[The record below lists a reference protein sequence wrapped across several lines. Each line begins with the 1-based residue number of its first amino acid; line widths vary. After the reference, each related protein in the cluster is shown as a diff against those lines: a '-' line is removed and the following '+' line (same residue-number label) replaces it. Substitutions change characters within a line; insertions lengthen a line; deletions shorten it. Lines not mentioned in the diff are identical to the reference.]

1 MKPILCALLIS
12 FFATL
17 GFADETSF
25 QRIKVPDPK
34 GRAVNAV
41 LTFSDSHKAIE
52 IQPVKGGGVSIPY
65 AEIDK
70 FEYAYTK
77 RHRVSEGTVATAPFG
92 IGAVAMLTKSR
103 SHWLEIHFREEDIPK
118 TYVLRMDKHDYIRIL
133 DAVKA
138 HTGKDPEVLGNADKR
153 KR

>member
-1 MKPILCALLIS
+1 VKPILCALLIS
-12 FFATL
+12 FLATL

-25 QRIKVPDPK
+25 QRVKVPDPK
-34 GRAVNAV
+34 GRAVKAI
-41 LTFSDSHKAIE
+41 LTFSDNHKAIE
-52 IQPVKGGGVSIPY
+52 IQPVRGGGVSIPY

-77 RHRVSEGTVATAPFG
+77 RHRVSEGTVAAAPFG

-118 TYVLRMDKHDYIRIL
+118 TYILRMDKHDYLHIL

-138 HTGKDPEVLGNADKR
+138 HTGKDAEVLGNADKR